1 MVLEIREKSPC
12 SQCHIY
18 GGSAERGWLRLVFAM
33 RGSIATLHS
42 ADYSLVRAELIA
54 MRVRAGLTQRGLATK
69 LHLPH
74 QWVGRSE
81 LGERRLDILET
92 MAWCHACGEDAAE
105 FVARFQ
111 KKFGVPY
118 VFPQATTK

>member
-1 MVLEIREKSPC
+1 
-12 SQCHIY
+12 
-18 GGSAERGWLRLVFAM
+18 M
-33 RGSIATLHS
+33 RGSVATLHS

-54 MRVRAGLTQRGLATK
+54 MRVRAGLTQRSLAAK
-69 LHLPH
+69 LRLPH

-111 KKFGVPY
+111 KLFGVPY
-118 VFPQATTK
+118 ILSQTTSK